1 MAFSA
6 LPAGAFLM
14 RLLGRAAGDSQVSDS
29 IFRTELGRIRNRIEF
44 PPWLFSGPCFRPG
57 ILCACLE
64 INRILKPC
72 VWGFSMGAWLFCF
85 VLFSGVGE
93 GSGRHLVG
101 IQEMEINHLRLVDW
115 IELVWQT
122 GPDC

>member
-1 MAFSA
+1 MLAFSA

-29 IFRTELGRIRNRIEF
+29 IFRTELGRIRNRIEL
-44 PPWLFSGPCFRPG
+44 PPWLVSGPCFRPG

-72 VWGFSMGAWLFCF
+72 VWVFYESVVVLFCF
-85 VLFSGVGE
+85 FSGEGE
-93 GSGRHLVG
+93 GSGRQLVG